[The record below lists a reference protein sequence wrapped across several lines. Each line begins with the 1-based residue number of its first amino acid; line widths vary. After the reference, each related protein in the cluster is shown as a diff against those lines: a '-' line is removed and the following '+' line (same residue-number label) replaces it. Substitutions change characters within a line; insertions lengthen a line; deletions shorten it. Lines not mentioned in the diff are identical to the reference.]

1 MKNIEYLKLLLMPF
15 ELMFITLLT
24 FCASIVLSLYL
35 ICCIIFDFIIKGYK
49 NGFRRSTT

>member
-1 MKNIEYLKLLLMPF
+1 MKNIEHLKLLLMPF

-35 ICCIIFDFIIKGYK
+35 IYYITVDFISKGLK